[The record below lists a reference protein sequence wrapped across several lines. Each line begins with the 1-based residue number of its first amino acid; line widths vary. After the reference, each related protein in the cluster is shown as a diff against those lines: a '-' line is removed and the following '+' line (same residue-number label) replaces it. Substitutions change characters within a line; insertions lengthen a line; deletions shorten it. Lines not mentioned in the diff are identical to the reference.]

1 MPRIGWQADCSGCLY
16 IACTGVCARSRISVF
31 GFAHTSFRMLVT
43 RASIASCPSRARRR
57 PRGFARL
64 LLLCSALVAACSDA
78 PTEPQIDCST
88 VALGAPLAVTITEA
102 ASLRPALED
111 ARDRILPALG
121 APPALDVNIGALE
134 TAVARADRVAACQA
148 FNTTVTA
155 FDGFAASAP
164 TAAAADL
171 EVLRLTLQFARTW
184 ITAR

>member
-1 MPRIGWQADCSGCLY
+1 MP
-16 IACTGVCARSRISVF
+16 F
-31 GFAHTSFRMLVT
+31 
-43 RASIASCPSRARRR
+43 SRAAHVRSVLSTRRR
-57 PRGFARL
+57 PHGGVRAL
-64 LLLCSALVAACSDA
+64 LLAVAFIAACSGDA

-88 VALGAPLAVTITEA
+88 VALGTPLSVTITEA

-121 APPALDVNIGALE
+121 APPALDINVGALE

-155 FDGFAASAP
+155 FDGFAANAP
-164 TAAAADL
+164 ADAAADL

>member
-1 MPRIGWQADCSGCLY
+1 M
-16 IACTGVCARSRISVF
+16 
-31 GFAHTSFRMLVT
+31 SFT
-43 RASIASCPSRARRR
+43 RAALSSRHSSARRH
-57 PRGFARL
+57 PRVGVRT
-64 LLLCSALVAACSDA
+64 LLLCAAIFASCSDA

-88 VALGAPLAVTITEA
+88 VALGTPLSVTITEA

-121 APPALDVNIGALE
+121 APPALDVNVGALE

-164 TAAAADL
+164 AAAAADL